1 MAIVTVVSTYNF
13 RGVMTML
20 KRNMWV
26 AGAAILFV
34 ALLAGCGGGGGPEA
48 PATSETGTVGGSV
61 DLAGNPADDYAV
73 LVDGIPTEAEIDPGG
88 SFEVSGVPEGEHA
101 IDVVRNDGLES
112 GRATV
117 VVAAGQRAQIS
128 DQILLWPAGQICGI
142 VVKIENGIVEP
153 LAGVQVV
160 ARSDLVWIQTEDGV
174 RLGPAEG
181 PDDAPL
187 VYPPPPGVT
196 YSAFT
201 NESGSY
207 CMKGVRPGPYLVVV
221 AVPGLTLGRAYV
233 FVRPYHTAV
242 ADFQLR
248 PVTPPPVGTVMGTVR
263 GAGPNGAVHPLVGA
277 LVTIFCNN
285 WQPVP
290 PIDPAPVIGAGAGE
304 LPPGTDTVVPPE
316 IVWKAFR
323 TLTNREGRYWL
334 TVPSGPAVM
343 AVWKRFYA
351 PQKREMQVPNGGTI
365 IENFLLRL
373 LDNITLPPAPDAK

>member
-1 MAIVTVVSTYNF
+1 MMHRFWVVAIV
-13 RGVMTML
+13 
-20 KRNMWV
+20 
-26 AGAAILFV
+26 
-34 ALLAGCGGGGGPEA
+34 ALALVLAGCGGGGGPEA
-48 PATSETGTVGGSV
+48 PATSETGTVAGTV
-61 DLAGNPADDYAV
+61 DLAGNSADDYAV
-73 LVDGIPTEAEIDPGG
+73 LVDGIPAEADVGPNG

-117 VVAAGQRAQIS
+117 VVEVGQQSQIA
-128 DQILLWPAGQICGI
+128 DEILLRPAGQICGI
-142 VVKIENGIVEP
+142 VVKIENGTVEP
-153 LAGVQVV
+153 LAGVQVI
-160 ARSDLVWIQTEDGV
+160 ARSDLIWIQTDEGV
-174 RLGPAEG
+174 HLGPADG
-181 PDDAPL
+181 PNDVPL
-187 VYPPPPGVT
+187 IYPPPPGVT

-201 NESGSY
+201 DESGSY

-233 FVRPYHTAV
+233 FVRPYHTTV

-248 PVTPPPVGTVMGTVR
+248 PITPPPVGTVMGTVR
-263 GAGPNGAVHPLVGA
+263 GAGPSGEVHPLVGA

-290 PIDPAPVIGAGAGE
+290 PIDPAPVIGAAAGE
-304 LPPGTDTVVPPE
+304 LPPGTDTVMPPE
-316 IVWKAFR
+316 VVWEAFR

-351 PQKREMQVPNGGTI
+351 PQKREIQVPNGGTI
-365 IENFLLRL
+365 IENFLLRMI
-373 LDNITLPPAPDAK
+373 DNITPPPVPDAD

>member
-1 MAIVTVVSTYNF
+1 VAIVTVISTYTF

-48 PATSETGTVGGSV
+48 PATSETGTVGGSI
-61 DLAGNPADDYAV
+61 DLAGGSPDDYAV
-73 LVDGIPTEAEIDPGG
+73 LVDGIPAEAEIDPGG
-88 SFEVSGVPEGEHA
+88 SFEVSGVPDGEHA

-117 VVAAGQRAQIS
+117 VVEVGQQAQIS
-128 DQILLWPAGQICGI
+128 DEITLRPAGQICGI
-142 VVKIENGIVEP
+142 VVKIENGMVEP
-153 LAGVQVV
+153 LVGVQVI
-160 ARSDLVWIQTEDGV
+160 ARSDLVWIQTDDGV
-174 RLGPAEG
+174 RLGPADG

-201 NESGSY
+201 DESGSY

-221 AVPGLTLGRAYV
+221 AVPGLTVGRAYV
-233 FVRPYHTAV
+233 FVRSYHTAI

-248 PVTPPPVGTVMGTVR
+248 PIVHPPVGTVMGTVR
-263 GAGPNGAVHPLVGA
+263 GAGPSGEAHPLVGA

-285 WQPVP
+285 WRPVP
-290 PIDPAPVIGAGAGE
+290 PIDDAPVIGAAGE
-304 LPPGTDTVVPPE
+304 LPTGTDTVVPPD
-316 IVWKAFR
+316 IIWKAFR

-334 TVPSGPAVM
+334 TVPSGAAAI

-351 PQKREMQVPNGGTI
+351 PQKREIQVPNGGTI
-365 IENFLLRL
+365 IENFLLQMI
-373 LDNITLPPAPDAK
+373 DNITPPPAPDTE

>member
-1 MAIVTVVSTYNF
+1 MMHRFWVVAIV
-13 RGVMTML
+13 
-20 KRNMWV
+20 
-26 AGAAILFV
+26 
-34 ALLAGCGGGGGPEA
+34 ALALVLAGCGGGGGPEA
-48 PATSETGTVGGSV
+48 PATSETRTVAGTV
-61 DLAGNPADDYAV
+61 DLAGNSADDYAV
-73 LVDGIPTEAEIDPGG
+73 LVDGIPAEADVGPNG

-117 VVAAGQRAQIS
+117 VVEVGQQSQIA
-128 DQILLWPAGQICGI
+128 DEILLRPAGQICGI
-142 VVKIENGIVEP
+142 VVKIENGTVEP
-153 LAGVQVV
+153 LAGVQVI
-160 ARSDLVWIQTEDGV
+160 ARSDLIWIQTDEGV
-174 RLGPAEG
+174 HLGPADG
-181 PDDAPL
+181 PNDVPL
-187 VYPPPPGVT
+187 IYPPPPGVT

-201 NESGSY
+201 DESGSY

-233 FVRPYHTAV
+233 FVRPYHTTV

-248 PVTPPPVGTVMGTVR
+248 PITPPPVGTVMGTVR
-263 GAGPNGAVHPLVGA
+263 GAGPSGEVHPLVGA

-285 WQPVP
+285 WQPVT
-290 PIDPAPVIGAGAGE
+290 PIDPAPVIGAAAGE

-316 IVWKAFR
+316 IVWEAFR

-351 PQKREMQVPNGGTI
+351 PQKREIQVPNGGTI
-365 IENFLLRL
+365 IENFLLRMI
-373 LDNITLPPAPDAK
+373 DNITPPPVPDAD